1 MINGKREGKGVAT
14 SANGDKYDGEW
25 KNGNKEGK
33 GVYTYANG
41 RSFLQ
46 NYKDGNVI

>member
-1 MINGKREGKGVAT
+1 MINGNKEGKGVYTYAD
-14 SANGDKYDGEW
+14 GDKYDGEW
-25 KNGNKEGK
+25 KNDKREGK
-33 GVYTYANG
+33 GVHTYANG